1 MIDNIF
7 DNALLGGLI
16 VIFIVFF
23 TISRALKGKPLE
35 KIINHAGIGS
45 LLAGTFFGVVRE
57 VLLDRPAN
65 PTLTIIVML
74 MFFIWY
80 VLTKGLASL
89 FITGSSKN
97 IVDSNIASG
106 SDVMVKDKNEE
117 KSIKLKKIFKSEN
130 KLPDLYNVFI
140 AAIITLLIVILMVSF
155 YAQRK
160 EGSDKHIVN
169 YNIMITCMIF
179 LAAFFTFLSGKKIDN
194 ETKLKI
200 LAYSAAYAVIFGIL
214 VPIFVLKS
222 FTFKSLIIS
231 SLIFFVWLTLTNSI
245 TNFVTPKTEY
255 IKRN

>member
-7 DNALLGGLI
+7 DNALLCGLI

-23 TISRALKGKPLE
+23 TVSRALKGKPLE
-35 KIINHAGIGS
+35 KIINEAGLGS

-65 PTLTIIVML
+65 PTLTILIML
-74 MFFIWY
+74 LFFMWY
-80 VLTKGLASL
+80 ILTKGLASL
-89 FITGSSKN
+89 FITGSSKDVVN
-97 IVDSNIASG
+97 SNIAGG
-106 SDVMVKDKNEE
+106 SDAQVIDKNEQ
-117 KSIKLKKIFKSEN
+117 KSIKLNKIFKSDN

-140 AAIITLLIVILMVSF
+140 AAIITLLVVVLMVSF

-169 YNIMITCMIF
+169 YNIMITCMVFI
-179 LAAFFTFLSGKKIDN
+179 AGFFTFLSGKKIEN
-194 ETKLKI
+194 EVKIKI
-200 LAYSAAYAVIFGIL
+200 LAYTAAYAVIFGIL
-214 VPIFVLKS
+214 VPIFVFKS

-245 TNFVTPKTEY
+245 TNFVTPKPEY
-255 IKRN
+255 IKRS